1 VAALDDICQALAANL
16 AALKQAE
23 LAPRQP
29 LVTQVSS
36 FYRDKPSPPSVMVL
50 GVDEI
55 EYDTAFQRG
64 GDSWT
69 ILIEAVL
76 GAVSE
81 IGAQGILRRLLA
93 SEGETSLKAAVE
105 SDRRLTK
112 RYNDDTG
119 LITTGQPAACDD
131 LRVTNYR
138 GQRLVALGDGSRTI
152 SAVWAVQVET

>member
-1 VAALDDICQALAANL
+1 MADLDAISQGLAANL

-29 LVTQVSS
+29 LIVQVSS
-36 FYRDKPSPPSVMVL
+36 FYLDRPSPPSAMVV

-64 GDSWT
+64 GDSWVL
-69 ILIEAVL
+69 LIEVVL
-76 GAVSE
+76 GTISDVGGQSV
-81 IGAQGILRRLLA
+81 LRKLLA
-93 SEGETSLKAAVE
+93 PTGDTSLKTAVE
-105 SDRRLTK
+105 SDRRLTS
-112 RYNDDTG
+112 RMDSQG
-119 LITTGQPAACDD
+119 RITADHDPACDD

-138 GQRLVALGDGSRTI
+138 GQRKVAIGGAEAL